1 MLKTY
6 VVNESY
12 GESRMVYCVECGTK
26 NPDDTE
32 TCTKCGAQLHVTK
45 ESTHHRRVEKECF
58 GIPSGNT
65 LVGLFF
71 GIIIILAGVSWLTG
85 YEWTFL
91 WPAVV
96 IVFGI
101 LMIIGALYAMQRK
114 H

>member
-6 VVNESY
+6 VDDESD

-26 NPDDTE
+26 NPDETE

-45 ESTHHRRVEKECF
+45 ESTYYLRVEKECF
-58 GIPSGNT
+58 GIPRGNT
-65 LVGLFF
+65 IVGLFF
-71 GIIIILAGVSWLTG
+71 GIIIILAGVSWLAG
-85 YEWTFL
+85 DEWAFL

-96 IVFGI
+96 LVFGI
-101 LMIIGALYAMQRK
+101 LVIIGALYAMWRR